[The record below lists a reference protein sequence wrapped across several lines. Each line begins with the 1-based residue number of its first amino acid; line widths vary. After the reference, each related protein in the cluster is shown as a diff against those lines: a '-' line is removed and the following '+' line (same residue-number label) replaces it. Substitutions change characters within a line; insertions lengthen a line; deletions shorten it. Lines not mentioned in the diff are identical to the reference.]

1 MATVLTADLYAIARL
16 AIDQSKSAITVRD
29 IDVHGAFA
37 GLLLG
42 LRGSDVAA
50 ACRTAEQQI
59 ETAFGTVAGRVD
71 AMAQANSRAALTV
84 GITDEQYG
92 DTISGLLRL

>member
-1 MATVLTADLYAIARL
+1 MATVVTADLYAIARL
-16 AIDQSKSAITVRD
+16 AVDQSKSATTIRD

-37 GLLLG
+37 GLLPG
-42 LRGSDVAA
+42 LKGSDVAA

-59 ETAFGTVAGRVD
+59 ESAFATVAGRVD
-71 AMAQANSRAALTV
+71 AMSRANARAALTV

-92 DTISGLLRL
+92 DSISGLLKL